1 MAKLLLELRSE
12 EIPARMQPRAAEN
25 LTRLLESGLKAANLE
40 FAAVEAFATPRRVA
54 LVVSGLPVAQPDRT
68 EERKGPRVDAPDKAI
83 DGFLRAAGLES
94 LDQCEKRDTP
104 KGAVWFAVRAVKG
117 RATAEVLPEVILEA
131 IRGLSWPKSMRFARQ
146 QFRWVRPLSGIV
158 AVFEGAPLDGT
169 LDLGGGDRLDF
180 TDTTVGHRFLA
191 PEPFRFSDLDEYR
204 RALKERY
211 VILDPAVRRERI
223 VAGLERQAGALG
235 LAVRDDPAL
244 VDEVVGLVEWPN
256 VLVGAIDEAFMEV
269 PPEVLTASMRMHQK
283 YFALET
289 ADGRLAPHFALVA
302 NMPADGGARDRN
314 IVNGNER
321 VLRARLA
328 DAKFFWD
335 QDRTVPLADR
345 VPALREIVFHA
356 RLGTLD
362 QKVDRIE
369 ALAVQISKRI
379 PDADRDRVRS
389 AARLCKADLVTGMV
403 GEFPELQGV
412 MGAHYALNDGEHAD
426 VAGAIRQ
433 HYSPLGP
440 SDACPSDP
448 TAVAVALADKID
460 TLMGFWLID
469 EKPTG
474 SKDPYALRRA
484 ALGVIRLIVENGVR
498 MKLGKKF
505 FLAARLYSDSVPGL
519 REAFEARMDGKQMPR
534 GQIEDAYL
542 QFQIP
547 DLYEFFGDRL
557 RVALRDQGIR
567 HDLIRAV
574 FALEDEDD
582 LVRLLARVDALTA
595 FLDSDDGAN
604 LLTAYKRAA
613 NILRIE
619 EKRDDASYRAA
630 PDPGLFALDEE
641 STLHDALQSAVASTQ
656 GLVGNE
662 DFEGAMGALAA
673 LRSPVD
679 AFFDDVTVNAEEDAL
694 RANRLRL
701 LSQIRDAMGSLADF
715 SQIEG

>member
-12 EIPARMQPRAAEN
+12 EIPARMQPRATEG
-25 LTRLLESGLKAANLE
+25 LTRLLEAGLKAANLE
-40 FAAVEAFATPRRVA
+40 YDAVEAFATPRRIAV
-54 LVVSGLPVAQPDRT
+54 VVSGLPAAQPDRT
-68 EERKGPRVDAPDKAI
+68 EERKGPRVDAPPQAI
-83 DGFLRAAGLES
+83 EGFLRAAGLDS
-94 LDQCEKRDTP
+94 LDQCERRETP
-104 KGAVWFAVRAVKG
+104 KGDVWFAVREIAG
-117 RATAEVLPEVILEA
+117 RPTAEVLPDVIMEA

-146 QFRWVRPLSGIV
+146 SFRWVRPLSGIV
-158 AVFEGAPLDGT
+158 AVFDGAPLEGE
-169 LDLGGGDRLDF
+169 LDLGGGDRLVFADC
-180 TDTTVGHRFLA
+180 TVAHRFLA
-191 PEPFRFSDLDEYR
+191 PEPFSFSDLDDYR
-204 RALKERY
+204 RGLKERY
-211 VILDPAVRRERI
+211 VVLDPEVRRARI
-223 VAGLERQAGALG
+223 VEGLTEQAAANG
-235 LAVRDDPAL
+235 LSVCDDPAL

-256 VLVGAIDEAFMEV
+256 VLIGEIDEAFMEV
-269 PPEVLTASMRMHQK
+269 PPEVLTASMRTHQK
-283 YFALET
+283 YFAFEG
-289 ADGRLAPHFALVA
+289 ADGRLAPRFALVA

-314 IVNGNER
+314 IVDGNQR

-328 DAKFFWD
+328 DARFFWD
-335 QDRTVPLADR
+335 QDRTMPLADR

-379 PDADRDRVRS
+379 PGADRDRVRS
-389 AARLCKADLVTGMV
+389 AARLCKADLVTDMV

-412 MGAHYALNDGEHAD
+412 MGKHYALNDGEHAE
-426 VAGAIRQ
+426 VARAIQ
-433 HYSPLGP
+433 DHYSPLGP
-440 SDACPSDP
+440 SDACPADP
-448 TAVAVALADKID
+448 VSIAVALADKID

-505 FLAARLYSDSVPGL
+505 FLAARLYAESVPGM
-519 REAFEARMDGKQMPR
+519 REAFEARFEGKP
-534 GQIEDAYL
+534 GLSLHAEEAYR

-547 DLYEFFGDRL
+547 DLYDFFGDRL
-557 RVALRDQGIR
+557 RVALRDKGVR
-567 HDLIRAV
+567 HDLIQAV

-582 LVRLLARVDALTA
+582 LVRLLSRVDALTA
-595 FLDSDDGAN
+595 FLESDDGAN

-619 EKRDDASYRAA
+619 EKRDKTSYQEA

-641 STLHDALQSAVASTQ
+641 SVLHDALKTAVVATE
-656 GLVGNE
+656 GLVGDE

-673 LRSPVD
+673 LRPPVD
-679 AFFDDVTVNAEEDAL
+679 AFFDDVTVNADEKAL

-701 LSQIRDAMGSLADF
+701 LSQIRDAMGTLADF
-715 SQIEG
+715 SRIEG

>member
-12 EIPARMQPRAAEN
+12 EIPARMQPRAAED
-25 LTRLLESGLKAANLE
+25 LTRLIQTGLKAANLD
-40 FAAVEAFATPRRVA
+40 FAAVEAFATPRRIT
-54 LVVSGLPVAQPDRT
+54 LVVSGLPAAQPDRT
-68 EERKGPRVDAPDKAI
+68 EERKGPRVDAPEKAI
-83 DGFLRAAGLES
+83 EGFLRSAGLES
-94 LDQCEKRDTP
+94 LDQCERRDTP

-117 RATAEVLPEVILEA
+117 RATAEVLPDVIMET

-146 QFRWVRPLSGIV
+146 QFRWVRPLCGIV
-158 AVFEGAPLDGT
+158 AVFDGKALDGS
-169 LDLGGGDRLDF
+169 LDLGGGDTLDF
-180 TDTTVGHRFLA
+180 TDTTIGHRFLA
-191 PEPFRFSDLDEYR
+191 PEPFRFADLDEYR
-204 RALKERY
+204 AALKERF
-211 VILDPAVRRERI
+211 VILDPAARRDRI
-223 VAGLERQAGALG
+223 VAGLAEQTGSLG
-235 LAVRDDPAL
+235 LQVRDDPAL

-269 PPEVLTASMRMHQK
+269 PPEVLTASMRSHQK

-289 ADGRLAPHFALVA
+289 ADGSFAPRFALVA
-302 NMPADGGARDRN
+302 NMAADGGGRDRN
-314 IVNGNER
+314 TVDGNER

-335 QDRTVPLADR
+335 QDRTMPLADR

-379 PDADRDRVRS
+379 PGADRDRVRS
-389 AARLCKADLVTGMV
+389 AARLCKADLVTDMV

-412 MGAHYALNDGEHAD
+412 MGKHYALNDGENETVAHA
-426 VAGAIRQ
+426 IEQ
-433 HYSPLGP
+433 HYAPLGP
-440 SDACPSDP
+440 SDTCPSDP
-448 TAVAVALADKID
+448 TAIAVALADKID
-460 TLMGFWLID
+460 TLVGFWLID

-484 ALGVIRLIVENGVR
+484 ALGIIRLIVENGIR

-505 FLAARLYSDSVPGL
+505 FLAARLYAESVPGM
-519 REAFEARMDGKQMPR
+519 REAFEAR
-534 GQIEDAYL
+534 IEDGATVRAPTEEAWRR
-542 QFQIP
+542 FRIE

-557 RVALRDQGIR
+557 RVALRDRGVR
-567 HDLIRAV
+567 HDLIRAI

-582 LVRLLARVDALTA
+582 LVRLLARVDALAA
-595 FLDSDDGAN
+595 FLGSDDGAN

-619 EKRDDASYRAA
+619 EKRDDASYGAA
-630 PDPGLFALDEE
+630 PDPGLFALNEE
-641 STLHDALQSAVASTQ
+641 IVLHEALQTAVASTE
-656 GLVGNE
+656 GLVGEEN
-662 DFEGAMGALAA
+662 FEGAMGALAA
-673 LRSPVD
+673 LRPPVD
-679 AFFDDVTVNAEEDAL
+679 AFFDDVTVNADESAL
-694 RANRLRL
+694 RANRLKL
-701 LSQIRDAMGSLADF
+701 LSQIRDAMGTLADF

>member
-12 EIPARMQPRAAEN
+12 EIPARKQPRAAED
-25 LTRLLESGLKAANLE
+25 LMRLMQAGLKAANLD
-40 FAAVEAFATPRRVA
+40 FAAVEAFATPRRIT
-54 LVVSGLPVAQPDRT
+54 LVVSGLPAAQPDRT
-68 EERKGPRVDAPDKAI
+68 EERKGPRVDAPEKAI
-83 DGFLRAAGLES
+83 EGFLRSADLES
-94 LDQCEKRDTP
+94 LDQCERRDTP

-117 RATAEVLPEVILEA
+117 RATAEVLPDVIMEA

-158 AVFEGAPLDGT
+158 AVFEGKALDGS
-169 LDLGGGDRLDF
+169 LDLGGGDALDF
-180 TDTTVGHRFLA
+180 TDTTIGHRFLA
-191 PEPFRFSDLDEYR
+191 PEPFRFTGLDEYR
-204 RALKERY
+204 AALKERF
-211 VILDPAVRRERI
+211 VILDPAARRDRI
-223 VAGLERQAGALG
+223 VAGLAEQTGSLG
-235 LAVRDDPAL
+235 LQVRDDPAL

-269 PPEVLTASMRMHQK
+269 PPEVLTASMRSHQK
-283 YFALET
+283 YFALES
-289 ADGRLAPHFALVA
+289 ADGRFAPRFALVA
-302 NMPADGGARDRN
+302 NMAADGGARDRN
-314 IVNGNER
+314 IVDGNER
-321 VLRARLA
+321 VLRARLT

-335 QDRTVPLADR
+335 QDRTMPLADR

-379 PDADRDRVRS
+379 PGADRDRVRS
-389 AARLCKADLVTGMV
+389 AARLCKADLVTDMV

-412 MGAHYALNDGEHAD
+412 MGKHYALNDGENETVAHA
-426 VAGAIRQ
+426 IEQ
-433 HYSPLGP
+433 HYAPLGP
-440 SDACPSDP
+440 SDTCPSDP

-460 TLMGFWLID
+460 TLVGFWLID

-484 ALGVIRLIVENGVR
+484 ALGIIRLIVENGIR

-505 FLAARLYSDSVPGL
+505 FLAARLYAESVPGM
-519 REAFEARMDGKQMPR
+519 REAFEAR
-534 GQIEDAYL
+534 IEEGATVRAPAEEAWRR
-542 QFQIP
+542 FRIE

-557 RVALRDQGIR
+557 RVALRDRGVR
-567 HDLIRAV
+567 HDLIRAI

-582 LVRLLARVDALTA
+582 LVRLLARVDSLAA
-595 FLDSDDGAN
+595 FLGSDDGAN

-619 EKRDDASYRAA
+619 EKRDDASYGAV

-641 STLHDALQSAVASTQ
+641 TVLHEALRTAAASTES
-656 GLVGNE
+656 LVAEE
-662 DFEGAMGALAA
+662 DFVGAMGALAA
-673 LRSPVD
+673 LRPPVD
-679 AFFDDVTVNAEEDAL
+679 AFFDDVTVNADESAL

-701 LSQIRDAMGSLADF
+701 LSQIRDAMGTLADF
-715 SQIEG
+715 AQIEG

>member
-12 EIPARMQPRAAEN
+12 EIPARKQPRAAED
-25 LTRLLESGLKAANLE
+25 LMRLMQAGLKAANLD
-40 FAAVEAFATPRRVA
+40 FAAVEAFATPRRIT
-54 LVVSGLPVAQPDRT
+54 LVVSGLPAAQPDRT
-68 EERKGPRVDAPDKAI
+68 EERKGPRVDAPEKAI
-83 DGFLRAAGLES
+83 EGFLRSADLES
-94 LDQCEKRDTP
+94 LDQCERRDTP

-117 RATAEVLPEVILEA
+117 RATAEVLPDVIMEA

-158 AVFEGAPLDGT
+158 AVFEGKALDGS
-169 LDLGGGDRLDF
+169 LDLGGDALDF
-180 TDTTVGHRFLA
+180 TDTTIGHRFLA
-191 PEPFRFSDLDEYR
+191 PEPFRFTGLDEYR
-204 RALKERY
+204 AALKERF
-211 VILDPAVRRERI
+211 VILDPAARRDRI
-223 VAGLERQAGALG
+223 VAGLAEQTGSLG
-235 LAVRDDPAL
+235 LQVRDDPAL

-269 PPEVLTASMRMHQK
+269 PPEVLTASMRSHQK
-283 YFALET
+283 YFALES
-289 ADGRLAPHFALVA
+289 ADGRFAPRFALVA
-302 NMPADGGARDRN
+302 NMAADGGARDRN
-314 IVNGNER
+314 IVDGNER
-321 VLRARLA
+321 VLRARLT

-335 QDRTVPLADR
+335 QDRTMPLADR

-379 PDADRDRVRS
+379 PGADRDRVRS
-389 AARLCKADLVTGMV
+389 AARLCKADLVTDMV

-412 MGAHYALNDGEHAD
+412 MGKHYALNDGENETVAHA
-426 VAGAIRQ
+426 IEQ
-433 HYSPLGP
+433 HYAPLGP
-440 SDACPSDP
+440 SDTCPSDP

-460 TLMGFWLID
+460 TLVGFWLID

-484 ALGVIRLIVENGVR
+484 ALGIIRLIVENGIR

-505 FLAARLYSDSVPGL
+505 FLAARLYAESVPGM
-519 REAFEARMDGKQMPR
+519 REAFEAR
-534 GQIEDAYL
+534 IEEGATVRAPAEEAWRR
-542 QFQIP
+542 FRIE

-557 RVALRDQGIR
+557 RVALRDRGVR
-567 HDLIRAV
+567 HDLIRAI

-582 LVRLLARVDALTA
+582 LVRLLARVDALAA
-595 FLDSDDGAN
+595 FLGSDDGAN

-619 EKRDDASYRAA
+619 EKRDDASYGAV

-641 STLHDALQSAVASTQ
+641 TVLHEALRTAAASTES
-656 GLVGNE
+656 LVAEE
-662 DFEGAMGALAA
+662 DFVGAMGALAA
-673 LRSPVD
+673 LRPPVD
-679 AFFDDVTVNAEEDAL
+679 AFFDDVTVNADESAL

-701 LSQIRDAMGSLADF
+701 LSQIRDAMGTLADF
-715 SQIEG
+715 AQIEG